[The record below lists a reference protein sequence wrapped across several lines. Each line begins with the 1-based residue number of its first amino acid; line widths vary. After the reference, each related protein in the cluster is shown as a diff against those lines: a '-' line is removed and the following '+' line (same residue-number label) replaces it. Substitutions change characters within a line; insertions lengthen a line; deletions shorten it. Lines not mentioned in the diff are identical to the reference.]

1 MSAALEDSII
11 LTTRGKI
18 AIITLNLEKKL
29 NALSQELYYRL
40 SCLMREIAARDDI
53 YITLLTGK
61 GRYFS
66 AYTDPQ
72 SVPPSFDAYCRL
84 LTLTNSGVDLQISR
98 SQPTDT
104 DVRKHTLQGFVVNN
118 LEITN
123 AFYTHPKILITALN
137 GPAIGLS
144 AALIA
149 LSDFIYAMPHAF
161 LLTPFTSLGL
171 VAEGG
176 SSRAFVQR
184 LGISKA
190 NEALIMSKRIT
201 AEEMLHVGFIN
212 KIFDLGKDEQNKFLE
227 EVLKYI
233 DERLGDHLNSD
244 SLLKVK
250 ALIRKPERDIMAV
263 QSAAEVFEG
272 LERFAAGIP
281 YVYLRVFFPF
291 QCGLFS
297 FGSCSSSKGSSRN
310 LSQLNRP
317 SFTGQY

>member
-1 MSAALEDSII
+1 MS
-11 LTTRGKI
+11 
-18 AIITLNLEKKL
+18 
-29 NALSQELYYRL
+29 
-40 SCLMREIAARDDI
+40 
-53 YITLLTGK
+53 
-61 GRYFS
+61 
-66 AYTDPQ
+66 
-72 SVPPSFDAYCRL
+72 
-84 LTLTNSGVDLQISR
+84 
-98 SQPTDT
+98 
-104 DVRKHTLQGFVVNN
+104 NN

-137 GPAIGLS
+137 GPVIGLS

-201 AEEMLHVGFIN
+201 AEEMLQVGFIN
-212 KIFDLGKDEQNKFLE
+212 KIFDLGKDEQSKFLD

-233 DERLGDHLNSD
+233 DERLGEHLNSE

-250 ALIRKPERDIMAV
+250 ALIRKPERDIMDA
-263 QSAAEVFEG
+263 QTAAEVFGG

-281 YVYLRVFFPF
+281 YVHFT
-291 QCGLFS
+291 LFLS
-297 FGSCSSSKGSSRN
+297 FSVRSLEFWIIFLEQMEDSSFRD
-310 LSQLNRP
+310 LSQLSRQFLHWVMLTP
-317 SFTGQY
+317 KTP